1 MHVVP
6 LSDVREIRKKWY
18 RQIFRTN
25 CPRRI
30 WNYGIPYVCA
40 IMRMTASYAGR
51 LQGRTPLESLTGETP
66 DISEYL
72 DFGFYDLVWFKEDA
86 GIGEIKIGR
95 FLDVSH
101 SVGTLMS
108 YHILPCSGIPI
119 SRTTV
124 QRMTE
129 LEKTTDVNKARIAK
143 FDQDVAERFKE
154 ERLAMTGDK
163 PDLQAWSA
171 IIESDPDFAEEFA
184 KTFNNPDVKEAD
196 DEFDPDSYDN
206 YLTME
211 LLMDRPGADP
221 ELARVTKRL
230 KDNNG
235 NPIGIANANPIL
247 DTRLYEVEYCDGH
260 KAAISA
266 NIIAE
271 NLFSQV
277 DNDGHRQIL
286 FDTIIG
292 HRTDGSEIKEENA
305 FVVSSNGVK
314 RRKETTIGWEIN
326 VQWKDGSTTW
336 NKLKD
341 MKDSY
346 PIQVA
351 EYAIENGVS
360 ELPAFKW
367 WIPFV
372 LKKRDR
378 IIAKT
383 KTSYWQKTH
392 KYGLEIPKN
401 YNDCVRID
409 HQNGNTLWQ
418 ESVKK
423 EMKTVRPAFEV
434 YEGDIRDLIGY
445 QGIACHLIF
454 DVKLGENFRRKARLV
469 AGGHQTVTP
478 TTLTYSSVVARDSVR
493 IALTIA
499 ALNDLDILVCDIEG
513 AYLTA
518 KCREKIYIK
527 AGSEFGSEAGTTM
540 IVKMALYGLKSSGA
554 AFRSKLA
561 GVLHDLNY
569 RPSLADPDVWLKA
582 AVKTN
587 GFEYYEMVLCYVDDL
602 MIISHVPEKT
612 IEGIQKVFKLK
623 GDKAEAPDMYLG
635 VTLEKKMNSNGTK
648 CWTMSPQKY
657 VDAAVRNVE
666 EKLAKDGLRLPS
678 KCLTPLQ
685 STYHPSEDVS
695 AELNADGLR
704 YYQELIGVLRWAI
717 EIGRLDILLEVAL
730 LSSHLALPRKGHLEQ
745 VYHIFGY
752 LKQSPRRRLY
762 LDPDYPIISENRFA
776 KYDWTDFYKYA
787 EEPIPPNMPT
797 PRGRL
802 LSTHCFVD
810 SDHAGDKVTRRS
822 QTGILIFCNRA
833 PVIAYSKRQNSVET
847 STYGSELVAMKQAVE
862 LIRSLRYKL
871 RMFGIGIEGP
881 TDVFC
886 DNESV
891 YKNVSIPE
899 SVLSKKQHSISYHSA
914 REAVASGVV
923 RIAKEGTATNLSDL
937 FTKMMNRPKREE
949 LLGRFMY

>member
-1 MHVVP
+1 
-6 LSDVREIRKKWY
+6 
-18 RQIFRTN
+18 
-25 CPRRI
+25 
-30 WNYGIPYVCA
+30 
-40 IMRMTASYAGR
+40 MTASYAGR